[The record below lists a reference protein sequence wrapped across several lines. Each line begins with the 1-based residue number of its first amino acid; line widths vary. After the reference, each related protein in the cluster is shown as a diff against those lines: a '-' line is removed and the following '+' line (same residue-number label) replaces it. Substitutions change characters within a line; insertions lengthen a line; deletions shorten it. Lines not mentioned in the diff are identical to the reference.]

1 MIGKRCRLARHT
13 DFDMNLLSFLWTLSV
28 SLASVSFF
36 GLAMILIAR
45 PFGAWRDRR
54 IARARAGIL
63 QVLMK
68 SSISTRVL
76 RRSVRRAARLDAL
89 APLVLEVLGLVRGET
104 RKDFVED
111 LTRAGT
117 AEALRRRLQDGKPQD
132 RQCAAEALAAFAPGE
147 SEAALQ
153 QAWWDSHPDVRFAAM
168 RASIL
173 IGAPPAF
180 SDILAIA
187 GNAAP
192 RNRARALALTK
203 LMAEKFPRNGR
214 HILVLADTPI
224 ATRVAII
231 EGLAANLDQGAFDAL
246 IAIADDAAPQV
257 RAACIAAIAQRPGVA
272 SDELVMRAPLW
283 RPAGFGSLGRNQN
296 CAHCGMTSIG
306 GSACA
311 RAKHS
316 WSWSR
321 RTETRSQH
329 EPISEPR
336 TGRYRVNRVGACTAC
351 QRTERT
357 ARRATRPRGARPA
370 G

>member
-1 MIGKRCRLARHT
+1 
-13 DFDMNLLSFLWTLSV
+13 
-28 SLASVSFF
+28 
-36 GLAMILIAR
+36 
-45 PFGAWRDRR
+45 
-54 IARARAGIL
+54 
-63 QVLMK
+63 
-68 SSISTRVL
+68 
-76 RRSVRRAARLDAL
+76 
-89 APLVLEVLGLVRGET
+89 LVLEVLGLVRGET

-272 SDELVMRAPLW
+272 SDELVMRGLGDADWTVRASAALA
-283 RPAGFGSLGRNQN
+283 AGRVRL
-296 CAHCGMTSIG
+296 
-306 GSACA
+306 A
-311 RAKHS
+311 RA
-316 WSWSR
+316 
-321 RTETRSQH
+321 
-329 EPISEPR
+329 EPELRALRHDEHWWVRLRASEALLVLESADR
-336 TGRYRVNRVGACTAC
+336 DTVAA
-351 QRTERT
+351 
-357 ARRATRPRGARPA
+357 
-370 G
+370 

>member
-117 AEALRRRLQDGKPQD
+117 ADALRRGLQDGKPQD

-272 SDELVMRAPLW
+272 SDELVMRGLGDADWTVRASAALA
-283 RPAGFGSLGRNQN
+283 AGRVRL
-296 CAHCGMTSIG
+296 
-306 GSACA
+306 A
-311 RAKHS
+311 RA
-316 WSWSR
+316 
-321 RTETRSQH
+321 
-329 EPISEPR
+329 EPELRALRHDEHWWVRLRASEALLVLESADR
-336 TGRYRVNRVGACTAC
+336 DTVAA
-351 QRTERT
+351 
-357 ARRATRPRGARPA
+357 
-370 G
+370 